1 MSNKNI
7 NSMNSSDKKIKTKKD
22 SYNKNSVNDL
32 LQRIASGQ
40 SGVVL
45 EVLFWIIMAERK
57 FGLSLKKKDQTMK
70 IKSMTDVCFEY
81 KARCTN

>member
-1 MSNKNI
+1 
-7 NSMNSSDKKIKTKKD
+7 MNSSDKKIKTKKD

-45 EVLFWIIMAERK
+45 EVLF
-57 FGLSLKKKDQTMK
+57 
-70 IKSMTDVCFEY
+70 
-81 KARCTN
+81 